1 MEGNIE
7 NKPGNNHRDPKR
19 NSKISQGTETKK
31 THTKLKSKEIKDNP
45 QTGASNKKKT
55 GIHKTQIKNVNNVQA
70 ALPSINQ
77 NNMGHNNIGS
87 KPNNSEHKIVKRS
100 SIKPKEKAEE
110 KKKKD
115 IDEKENKN
123 KSKEGDEKKIKINEN
138 KRIETASHKI
148 ENEKEKEI
156 KLLNEKIKELE
167 NKSKEYSKMNE
178 EINKLK
184 KEIKVENKK
193 NDELQ
198 LSIKKIEE
206 ENKSLRARLKEESN
220 KKNEIKS
227 DLINDKNNIKSNKI
241 IEGKTNNRNYDIKI
255 SMESLNELLNGWDI
269 KYGGDGMNKYMDM
282 RNKDILLIGIL
293 GLKNKGKSYILSK
306 LLKEDEYKKE
316 ENDNLYLK
324 YIINKQK
331 NFNYAIIDT
340 PGIGKYLKK
349 NNNKSIKELEKY
361 NVQIDNFVI
370 NFILKKSN
378 FILCVVG
385 LLDYNEQKLIGKL
398 KLKDEEYKKE
408 YKQFKKIFIIHNLKE
423 LSTKAEVIDYINNI
437 LLKSLTFN
445 LIEKE
450 GNLAHNFSNANCNTK
465 FFIEKNTNQEMEIYH
480 LITAKENTEAGN
492 YYNESVYS
500 FLTEQY
506 NSFHNFNKFDI
517 IKEIKEEIQ
526 LISKNILTKPIKSLD
541 DFENTENK
549 IKLKNKFEFY
559 NNSDENVNT
568 DFSYLTLKPKYSY
581 YKINN
586 NSQLLIVIEMPGQ
599 IIEQKFICDKKPKN
613 GYYIMTFS
621 GKKII
626 NLPENIEEQKKVQ
639 IFFSNIEDGYFQ
651 EQIKINIDKFQL
663 ASTKYEKMEEE
674 KGTYK
679 YYFKLVMDNL
689 SSDEEII

>member
-1 MEGNIE
+1 MEGNKE
-7 NKPGNNHRDPKR
+7 NKPGYSTREQKR
-19 NSKISQGTETKK
+19 SSKAVQGTETKK
-31 THTKLKSKEIKDNP
+31 TYVKLKSKEIKDNP
-45 QTGASNKKKT
+45 QSGTSNKKKT
-55 GIHKTQIKNVNNVQA
+55 TTHKPQIKHVNNPQVGSS
-70 ALPSINQ
+70 SINQ
-77 NNMGHNNIGS
+77 NNTGHNNIGS
-87 KPNNSEHKIVKRS
+87 KPNNSEQKIVKRT
-100 SIKPKEKAEE
+100 SIKPKEKPEE

-115 IDEKENKN
+115 SNEKENKN
-123 KSKEGDEKKIKINEN
+123 KSKEGDEKKNKINES
-138 KRIETASHKI
+138 KRIEATSHKL

-156 KLLNEKIKELE
+156 KFLNEKIKELE
-167 NKSKEYSKMNE
+167 NKSKEYSKMND

-184 KEIKVENKK
+184 QEIKVENKK
-193 NDELQ
+193 NNELQ
-198 LSIKKIEE
+198 LSIKKMEE
-206 ENKSLRARLKEESN
+206 ENKLLKDRLKEESN

-227 DLINDKNNIKSNKI
+227 DLINNKNNIKSNKI

-255 SMESLNELLNGWDI
+255 RMESLNELLNGWDI

-282 RNKDILLIGIL
+282 RNKEILLIGIL

-361 NVQIDNFVI
+361 NVQIDNFLI

-423 LSTKAEVIDYINNI
+423 LSTKAEVMDYINNI

-450 GNLAHNFSNANCNTK
+450 GNLAQNLSNVNCNTK
-465 FFIEKNTNQEMEIYH
+465 FFIEKNTNQEIEIYH

-541 DFENTENK
+541 DFENIENK

-621 GKKII
+621 GKKIL
-626 NLPENIEEQKKVQ
+626 NLPENIDEQKKDE
-639 IFFSNIEDGYFQ
+639 IYFSNIEDGNFH
-651 EQIKINIDKFQL
+651 EEIKINIDKFQL
-663 ASTKYEKMEEE
+663 KSTKYEKMEEE

-679 YYFKLVMDNL
+679 YYFKLIIDNL
-689 SSDEEII
+689 SSDEENI